1 MDVAWH
7 DIVSTFGVFCI
18 VFAYL
23 MIQIERWSSA
33 QLRFSI
39 VNGLGS
45 ILIIISLYF
54 EWNWSGFLI
63 EFFWAL
69 ISLYGIFLYLRR
81 PKSER
86 RI

>member
-1 MDVAWH
+1 MDIVWH
-7 DIVSTFGVFCI
+7 DIVGTYGVFCI

-23 MIQIERWSSA
+23 MIQIEKWGSA

-69 ISLYGIFLYLRR
+69 ISLFGIFLYLRR
-81 PKSER
+81 PKNER
-86 RI
+86 RF